1 LRARVIAIAVA
12 VLAGSSSGSRAE
24 TPMLYVVE
32 GDQLIFTNVPSHP
45 GARPVPGFST
55 GTGNTRDAT
64 RLPPTVYDPYI
75 ERVARENGLSPE
87 LIKAV
92 ALVESGLDTHAVSP
106 KGAQG
111 LMQLMPATARQYGVT
126 DAFNPLANL
135 EAGAQ
140 HLRALLDEFDGD
152 LKLALAAYNAGSGAV
167 RRHNGVPAYTETLN
181 YVRKIHEKLGRR
193 ADGLEPTKKPPRPVV
208 YRVLSDGSVLLSN

>member
-1 LRARVIAIAVA
+1 MKYRALALAVA
-12 VLAGSSSGSRAE
+12 FLACSSSGSRAE
-24 TPMLYVVE
+24 EPMLYVIE
-32 GDQLIFTNVPSHP
+32 GDQLIFTNVPSHA
-45 GARPVPGFST
+45 GARPVPGFSAARGVT
-55 GTGNTRDAT
+55 AAAT
-64 RLPPTVYDPYI
+64 RLPATIYDPYI
-75 ERVARENGLSPE
+75 ERVARENGLSPD

-92 ALVESGLDTHAVSP
+92 ALVESGLDPHAVSP

-126 DAFNPLANL
+126 DVFNPLANL

-167 RRHNGVPAYTETLN
+167 RRHNGVPSYTETLN
-181 YVRKIHEKLGRR
+181 YVRRVHEKLGRQV
-193 ADGLEPTKKPPRPVV
+193 DGLEPTKPSRPVQ